1 MDIGDV
7 RFLRGAGPHE
17 THREKASVGGNHIDL
32 LGFKEAADSVG
43 TAQGGVA
50 DYFCDRQ
57 MADTGKHLHFA
68 VLAYR
73 TLRV

>member
-1 MDIGDV
+1 M
-7 RFLRGAGPHE
+7 
-17 THREKASVGGNHIDL
+17 GGNHIDL

-68 VLAYR
+68 VLADR